1 LLQHKINLYDSDI
14 KEKYKLVKQ
23 KMTWKNAADY
33 CKDNYGS
40 DLVSI
45 GTSTEAKEFENFIRS
60 ELII

>member
-1 LLQHKINLYDSDI
+1 VLQHIINLYDSDK

-23 KMTWKNAADY
+23 KMTWQNAAHY
-33 CKDNYGS
+33 CRNKYGS

-45 GTSTEAKEFENFIRS
+45 RSSTEAKEFENVMTS